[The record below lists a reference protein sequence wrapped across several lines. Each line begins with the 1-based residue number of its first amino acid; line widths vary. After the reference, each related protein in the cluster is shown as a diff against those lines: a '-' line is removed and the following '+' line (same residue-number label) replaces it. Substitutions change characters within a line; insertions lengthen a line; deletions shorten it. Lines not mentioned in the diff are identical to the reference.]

1 MVTLFL
7 LGKKGLITLSDLKE
21 ASLKGISKVII
32 GKDKNVV
39 NDYSDDIIRFCEDK
53 NINYCDASVQNH
65 FDSKYAFAIGWKKI
79 IDFTVDQ
86 KLIVFHDSILPR
98 LRGFNPLVT
107 ALINGDNEIGV
118 TALFATQEYD
128 RGDIIEIGKMTITYP
143 IKINDAINL
152 VSDLYAK
159 LANNIIETLMS
170 GQELRSTKQVE
181 SEATYSLWRNQED
194 YRIDWTASSQK
205 IARHI
210 NAVGFPYTGATTQIE
225 GKEITIVDSEPT
237 DDVVIENRTVG
248 KVIFKKDGCPVVVC
262 GKGLLKITEARN
274 SNNEKLDF
282 KTKFRLRFK

>member
-79 IDFTVDQ
+79 IDFTADQ

-128 RGDIIEIGKMTITYP
+128 RGDIIEIGKMAIKYP
-143 IKINDAINL
+143 IKINDALNL

-159 LANNIIETLMS
+159 LANNIIETIMS
-170 GQELRSTKQVE
+170 GKELRSTKQVE

-194 YRIDWTASSQK
+194 YRIDWTASSEK

-210 NAVGFPYTGATTQIE
+210 NAVGFPYTGATTLIE
-225 GKEITIVDSEPT
+225 GKEITIVDSEPM
-237 DDVVIENRTVG
+237 DDVVIENRT
-248 KVIFKKDGCPVVVC
+248 
-262 GKGLLKITEARN
+262 
-274 SNNEKLDF
+274 
-282 KTKFRLRFK
+282 